1 MLYKL
6 YSRKGNITIVLVGL
20 ISVMLI
26 MVAAMSRRMS
36 GHSQLLTLGDYTQIS
51 RYFLES
57 YVGDVMQQMRYASND
72 PKSTFS
78 KEICDSISDAD
89 TSKKLSISFYN
100 ASDQLITLAHELEID
115 ISKSKPTLEIINTEP
130 LNYPAG
136 IDAGAQNG
144 KEKKGLLQLT
154 CECVFRKREY
164 KLTVQ
169 YPFIVVF
176 RVTPVLKEFML
187 FVDNMAK
194 EQATNDTIN
203 ILKIGKDKIADRQD
217 LGESSGN
224 YNIKP
229 FILLQPLDFKY
240 DTEETSGK
248 IYLGPSDRAVYI
260 NLAGGS
266 SDSKVN
272 ETYLVSQK
280 DIGPDTEGYLEDVP
294 VFQRKDNSEI
304 SLPGVR
310 IALTYD
316 DKANMGVMGFGD
328 DFSEVFEGTAWKP
341 EHFLGEGED
350 AGTYWGSMK
359 KKHGSNATKAMNYA
373 SAMKLFG
380 FNFDNIPIA
389 RNIYGN
395 VFARFMLLTFWEPYS
410 APGIPLVYDPH
421 RTVDQV
427 PETRDWRNG
436 VRKFLPQDNVG
447 YQFFQS
453 RIMSGFDWE
462 TQKNSLSQYKNFM
475 PLNMNLRD
483 KCHEVY
489 SETEFTAPD
498 GFSLDGGLKFHDFGK
513 TWFRVSKNSSEEQS
527 PIEQRIGRA
536 FTSQEEFEEAVGY
549 PKKFKVN
556 GIVYVKGNLNLG
568 DMNLSPDDCS
578 GGVVL
583 VDGNITLGNIYRGR
597 KIDSRNLLKDTSAS
611 DYFKHWNEFANDE
624 YIAQDKILTFVSL
637 NGNPIT
643 LNGNVMLG
651 VQLITLADHNGSGDQ
666 IKWNVNDGIVFYGS
680 IACSR
685 LNLKKRLQEFYRANT
700 SDDSSDFPLF
710 MYPPVMATDTPSLA
724 VQIMENMRGYKLNT
738 GKVFD

>member
-1 MLYKL
+1 
-6 YSRKGNITIVLVGL
+6 
-20 ISVMLI
+20 MLI

-57 YVGDVMQQMRYASND
+57 YVGDVMQQMRYASNN

-203 ILKIGKDKIADRQD
+203 ILKIGKDKIAETQD
-217 LGESSGN
+217 LGQRSGN
-224 YNIKP
+224 YDIKP
-229 FILLQPLDFKY
+229 FVLLQPLDQKY
-240 DTEETSGK
+240 DAKETSGR
-248 IYLGPSDRAVYI
+248 IYLGPSDRAIYI

-266 SDSKVN
+266 SDCSVN
-272 ETYLVSQK
+272 ETFLVWEK
-280 DIGPDTEGYLEDVP
+280 DIGQDTEATLSDVP
-294 VFQRKDNSEI
+294 VFKRRDGSDI
-304 SLPGVR
+304 SLPGSV
-310 IALTYD
+310 IPLMYD
-316 DKANMGVMGFGD
+316 DTANMGVMGFGE
-328 DFSEVFEGTAWKP
+328 DFSEVFEETAWKP
-341 EHFLGEGED
+341 EHFLGEGDD
-350 AGTYWGSMK
+350 ASTYWGSMK
-359 KKHGSNATKAMNYA
+359 KKYGNEAAKAMNYA
-373 SAMKLFG
+373 SALKLYG
-380 FNFDNIPIA
+380 LNVGDKITTA
-389 RNIYGN
+389 RSIYGN
-395 VFARFMLLTFWEPYS
+395 VFARFMLLTFWNPYS
-410 APGIPLVYDPH
+410 GQGTPLVYDPH
-421 RTVDQV
+421 LTIDQV
-427 PETRDWRNG
+427 PEARDYRNG
-436 VRKFLPQDNVG
+436 VRKFVPQDNLG

-453 RIMSGFDWE
+453 RIMSGFNWE
-462 TQKNSLSQYKNFM
+462 TQKNNLSQYKYFM
-475 PLNMNLRD
+475 PLNVADNSHD
-483 KCHEVY
+483 IY
-489 SETEFTAPD
+489 SEADFTAPD
-498 GFSLDGGLKFHDFGK
+498 GFSLDGSLKFHDFGK

-583 VDGNITLGNIYRGR
+583 VDGNITLGNIYRGK
-597 KIDSRNLLKDTSAS
+597 KINASSFLLKDHSAE
-611 DYFKHWNEFANDE
+611 DCFKHWNDPAHED
-624 YIAQDKILTFVSL
+624 YIAQDKMLTFVSL
-637 NGNPIT
+637 NGNIIT
-643 LNGNVMLG
+643 LNGNVLLG

-666 IKWNVNDGIVFYGS
+666 ISWKAKDGIIFYGS

-685 LNLKKRLQEFYRANT
+685 LNLTKRVQEFYEAKVH
-700 SDDSSDFPLF
+700 DEILDAPFF
-710 MYPPVMATDTPSLA
+710 MYPPEMATSTTSLA

>member
-1 MLYKL
+1 
-6 YSRKGNITIVLVGL
+6 
-20 ISVMLI
+20 MLI

-36 GHSQLLTLGDYTQIS
+36 GHTQLLTLGDYTQIS

-57 YVGDVMQQMRYASND
+57 YVGDVMQQMRAASND

-78 KEICDSISDAD
+78 KEICSAISDAD
-89 TSKKLSISFYN
+89 TTVPLNIGFYS
-100 ASDQLITLAHELEID
+100 ASDQLTSLGHELEID
-115 ISKSKPTLEIINTEP
+115 CKYKPTLEVIGAEP
-130 LNYPAG
+130 LEYPDG
-136 IDAGAQNG
+136 IDAGDKAGQ
-144 KEKKGLLQLT
+144 EKKGLLQLT

-176 RVTPVLKEFML
+176 RVTPVIKDFML

-194 EQATNDTIN
+194 EQQTEDSIN

-229 FILLQPLDFKY
+229 FVLLQPLDQKY
-240 DTEETSGK
+240 DAKETSGR

-266 SDSKVN
+266 SDSSVN
-272 ETYLVSQK
+272 ETFLVWEK
-280 DIGPDTEGYLEDVP
+280 DIGPETEGTLTDVP
-294 VFQRKDNSEI
+294 VFKRQDGSDI

-310 IALTYD
+310 IDLTYD
-316 DKANMGVMGFGD
+316 DTANMGVMGFCD
-328 DFSEVFEGTAWKP
+328 DFSEVFENTAWKP
-341 EHFLGEGED
+341 EHFLGEGDD
-350 AGTYWGSMK
+350 AGTYWGSMR

-373 SAMKLFG
+373 SALKLLG
-380 FNFDNIPIA
+380 LNVGDKVTTA
-389 RNIYGN
+389 RSIYGN

-427 PETRDWRNG
+427 PEARDWRNG
-436 VRKFLPQDNVG
+436 IRKFLPKDNVG

-453 RIMSGFDWE
+453 RVMSGFDWE

-475 PLNMNLRD
+475 PLNTDDNS
-483 KCHEVY
+483 HEVY
-489 SETEFTAPD
+489 TEAEFTAPD
-498 GFSLDGGLKFHDFGK
+498 GFSLDGNLKFHDFGK
-513 TWFRVSKNSSEEQS
+513 TWFKVSQSSSEKQS

-536 FTSQEEFEEAVGY
+536 FTSQEEFEKAVGY
-549 PKKFKVN
+549 PEKFKVN
-556 GIVYVKGNLNLG
+556 GIVYVKGNLSLD

-583 VDGNITLGNIYRGR
+583 VDGSISLGNIYRGK
-597 KIDSRNLLKDTSAS
+597 KIDSRNFLLKDHSAE
-611 DYFKHWNEFANDE
+611 DYFKHWNDPASDE

-637 NGNPIT
+637 SGNQIT

-651 VQLITLADHNGSGDQ
+651 VQLVTLADHEGSSDQ
-666 IKWNVNDGIVFYGS
+666 IKWNVNDGIIYYGS

-685 LNLKKRLQEFYRANT
+685 LNLKKRLQEFYRAKV
-700 SDDSSDFPLF
+700 SDEILDAPFF
-710 MYPPVMATDTPSLA
+710 MYPPVMATSTTSLA